1 MLQDRYL
8 NPFTDFG
15 FKTLFGTEVNKEL
28 LVDFLNQLLP
38 EKHHIQDL
46 TYASNEQVGR
56 SEFDRRSIFDI
67 FCIGQNGE
75 RFVVEMQKAEQKF
88 FVDRSVYHTTFPIQ
102 QQALKVINGNHL
114 HSNLFEFPIQQQALK
129 GNWNYQLAAVYL
141 IGILDFVF
149 SEDKAEQ
156 RVKHVIQLKDEQCRV
171 FYDKL
176 TYIYLEIPHF
186 TKTEDELLTQY
197 DKWLYVLKQLPD
209 LQDRPVKLQE
219 RIFQR
224 LFDAAEIAKFNPA
237 DYDLYL
243 DSLKVYRDW
252 RAVFETAQ
260 EEAEQKGMEKGME
273 KGIAKGWAIGVA
285 EGTEQGLEQGLE
297 QGSRKKAIQ
306 TVRIG
311 LERGLDIELIS
322 ELSGLT
328 VDEITTLKNNPNE

>member
-15 FKTLFGTEVNKEL
+15 FKTLFDNEVNKEL

-56 SEFDRRSIFDI
+56 SELDRRSIFDI
-67 FCIGQNGE
+67 FCMSQNGE
-75 RFVVEMQKAEQKF
+75 RFVVEMQKANGPTLRQNF
-88 FVDRSVYHTTFPIQ
+88 FVDRSVYYTTFPI
-102 QQALKVINGNHL
+102 GP
-114 HSNLFEFPIQQQALK
+114 SPRQQQALK
-129 GNWNYQLAAVYL
+129 GDWNYKLAAVYL

-149 SEDKAEQ
+149 SEDKAEK

-176 TYIYLEIPHF
+176 TYIYLEMPHF
-186 TKTEDELLTQY
+186 TKTENELVTQY

-209 LQDRPVKLQE
+209 LQDRLIQLQE

-224 LFDAAEIAKFNPA
+224 LFDAAEIAKFNQA
-237 DYDLYL
+237 DYDSYL

-252 RAVFETAQ
+252 KAVFETAQ
-260 EEAEQKGMEKGME
+260 EEAEQKGMEKGMV
-273 KGIAKGWAIGVA
+273 KGMAEGWAIGVA
-285 EGTEQGLEQGLE
+285 EGTEQG
-297 QGSRKKAIQ
+297 I
-306 TVRIG
+306 
-311 LERGLDIELIS
+311 ERGSLEKARQVARAGLAKGLDLDLIA

-328 VDEITTLKNNPNE
+328 INEITALKNE

>member
-75 RFVVEMQKAEQKF
+75 RFVVEMQKAKQNF
-88 FVDRSVYHTTFPIQ
+88 FVDRSVYYTT
-102 QQALKVINGNHL
+102 
-114 HSNLFEFPIQQQALK
+114 FPIQQQALK
-129 GNWNYQLAAVYL
+129 GNWNYKLAAVYL

-149 SEDKAEQ
+149 SEDKAEK

-176 TYIYLEIPHF
+176 TYIYLEMPHF

-209 LQDRPVKLQE
+209 LQDRPPKLQE

-224 LFDAAEIAKFNPA
+224 LFDAAEIAAFNPA
-237 DYDLYL
+237 DYASYL

-260 EEAEQKGMEKGME
+260 EEAEQKGMEEGMEKGMEKGLEIGME
-273 KGIAKGWAIGVA
+273 KGIAKGIREKAVKA
-285 EGTEQGLEQGLE
+285 ARAGLL
-297 QGSRKKAIQ
+297 
-306 TVRIG
+306 
-311 LERGLDIELIS
+311 RGLDIELIS

-328 VDEITTLKNNPNE
+328 IDEITTLKNDQNK

>member
-75 RFVVEMQKAEQKF
+75 RFVVEMQKAKQNF
-88 FVDRSVYHTTFPIQ
+88 FVDRSVYYTT
-102 QQALKVINGNHL
+102 
-114 HSNLFEFPIQQQALK
+114 FPIQQQALK
-129 GNWNYQLAAVYL
+129 GNWNYKLAAVYL

-149 SEDKAEQ
+149 SEDKAEK

-176 TYIYLEIPHF
+176 TYIYLEMPHF

-209 LQDRPVKLQE
+209 LQDRPPKLQE

-237 DYDLYL
+237 DYASYL

-260 EEAEQKGMEKGME
+260 EEAEQKGMEKGMA
-273 KGIAKGWAIGVA
+273 KGMAKGWAIGVA
-285 EGTEQGLEQGLE
+285 EGTEQG
-297 QGSRKKAIQ
+297 SHNKAIQ
-306 TVRIG
+306 TARIG
-311 LERGLDIELIS
+311 LERGLDVELIS

-328 VDEITTLKNNPNE
+328 IDEITTLRNDQNK

>member
-15 FKTLFGTEVNKEL
+15 FKTLFGNEVNKEL

-56 SEFDRRSIFDI
+56 SELDRRSIFDI

-75 RFVVEMQKAEQKF
+75 RFVVEMQKAKQNY
-88 FVDRSVYHTTFPIQ
+88 FVDRSVYYTTFPIQ
-102 QQALKVINGNHL
+102 QQALKGD
-114 HSNLFEFPIQQQALK
+114 
-129 GNWNYQLAAVYL
+129 WNYKLAAVYL

-149 SEDKAEQ
+149 SEDKEEK
-156 RVKHVIQLKDEQCRV
+156 RVKHVVQLKDEQCRV

-176 TYIYLEIPHF
+176 TYIYLEMPHF
-186 TKTEDELLTQY
+186 TKTEDELMTQY
-197 DKWLYVLKQLPD
+197 DKWLYVLKRLPD
-209 LQDRPVKLQE
+209 LQDRPVQLQE

-224 LFDAAEIAKFNPA
+224 LFDAAEIAKFNQA
-237 DYDLYL
+237 DYDSYL

-252 RAVFETAQ
+252 KAVFETAQ

-273 KGIAKGWAIGVA
+273 KGMAKGWAIGVA
-285 EGTEQGLEQGLE
+285 EGTEQGIEQGME
-297 QGSRKKAIQ
+297 KGTREKAIQ
-306 TVRIG
+306 VARTG
-311 LERGLDIELIS
+311 LARGLDPDLIS
-322 ELSGLT
+322 DLSGLT
-328 VDEITTLKNNPNE
+328 IDEITALKNE

>member
-15 FKTLFGTEVNKEL
+15 FKTLFGNEVNKEL

-56 SEFDRRSIFDI
+56 SELDRRSIFDI

-75 RFVVEMQKAEQKF
+75 RFVVEMQKAKQNF
-88 FVDRSVYHTTFPIQ
+88 FVDRSVYYTTFPIQ
-102 QQALKVINGNHL
+102 QQALKGD
-114 HSNLFEFPIQQQALK
+114 
-129 GNWNYQLAAVYL
+129 WNYKLAAVYL

-149 SEDKAEQ
+149 SEDKAEK

-176 TYIYLEIPHF
+176 TYIYLEMPHF
-186 TKTEDELLTQY
+186 TKAEDELTTQY
-197 DKWLYVLKQLPD
+197 DKWLYVLKRLPD
-209 LQDRPVKLQE
+209 LQDRPPKLQE

-224 LFDAAEIAKFNPA
+224 LFDAAEIAKFNQS
-237 DYDLYL
+237 DYDSYL

-252 RAVFETAQ
+252 KAVFETAQ

-273 KGIAKGWAIGVA
+273 KGIEKGMEKGMEKGIREKALQVA
-285 EGTEQGLEQGLE
+285 RTGL
-297 QGSRKKAIQ
+297 A
-306 TVRIG
+306 
-311 LERGLDIELIS
+311 RGLDLNLIA

-328 VDEITTLKNNPNE
+328 IDEITALTNEH